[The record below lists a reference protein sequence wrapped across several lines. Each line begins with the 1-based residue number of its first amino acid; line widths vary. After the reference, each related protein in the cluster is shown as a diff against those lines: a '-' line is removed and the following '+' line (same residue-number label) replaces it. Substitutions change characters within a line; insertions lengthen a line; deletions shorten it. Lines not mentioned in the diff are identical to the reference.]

1 MSAAALLKNNCV
13 TDITV
18 LCLSP
23 HADDIL
29 HIACHWVAMSFD
41 NLTVV
46 YHALGILLPQ
56 DKLTK
61 NIVKL
66 GKALSTSTW

>member
-1 MSAAALLKNNCV
+1 LDGN
-13 TDITV
+13 
-18 LCLSP
+18 
-23 HADDIL
+23 
-29 HIACHWVAMSFD
+29 AM

-56 DKLTK
+56 KKLTK

-66 GKALSTSTW
+66 RKALSTSTW